1 MEAFSFGR
9 SVPASDYMATMENV
23 QGQLGRGS
31 LADRP
36 LYFPLLCFFLWLFL
50 FPSVRLSL
58 VLSALLSSFCRSVFF
73 NAFFYVFSWRFY
85 LCSWSLSLSSP
96 SSSVS
101 FLSFHPLFPLTSHP
115 CSSPP
120 LFLWHLSLL
129 IIVFFFLSS
138 SITLLPYSSPS
149 LFCLIPSYIFPPSFL
164 YFVPGFVLFCSNKWA
179 LLLDQYETFSLPS
192 SSLILISSLAVSVGP
207 DRHKDFIV

>member
-73 NAFFYVFSWRFY
+73 NAFFMSSPDDFIFV
-85 LCSWSLSLSSP
+85 SWSLSLSSP
-96 SSSVS
+96 SSSQFSS
-101 FLSFHPLFPLTSHP
+101 FLFPLTSHP
-115 CSSPP
+115 CSSLP

-129 IIVFFFLSS
+129 IIVSFSFC
-138 SITLLPYSSPS
+138 PHPS
-149 LFCLIPSYIFPPSFL
+149 LYFLIPALLYSASSLLIFSLPPSFISCQVLFCFAVTNEHFCLI
-164 YFVPGFVLFCSNKWA
+164 N
-179 LLLDQYETFSLPS
+179 T
-192 SSLILISSLAVSVGP
+192 
-207 DRHKDFIV
+207 RHLVCRPAH

>member
-73 NAFFYVFSWRFY
+73 NAFFMSSPDDFIFV
-85 LCSWSLSLSSP
+85 SWSLSLSSP
-96 SSSVS
+96 SSSQFSS
-101 FLSFHPLFPLTSHP
+101 FLFPLTSHP
-115 CSSPP
+115 CSSLP

>member
-73 NAFFYVFSWRFY
+73 NAFFMSSPDDFIFVHDLSRFLLHHPLCFLPFFSPSFP
-85 LCSWSLSLSSP
+85 SNLSSLQLT
-96 SSSVS
+96 SS
-101 FLSFHPLFPLTSHP
+101 FPLTSV
-115 CSSPP
+115 SPHHR
-120 LFLWHLSLL
+120 LFLSVL
-129 IIVFFFLSS
+129 IHHF
-138 SITLLPYSSPS
+138 TS
-149 LFCLIPSYIFPPSFL
+149 LFQPFFILPHPFL
-164 YFVPGFVLFCSNKWA
+164 YFPSLLPLFRARFCFVL
-179 LLLDQYETFSLPS
+179 Q
-192 SSLILISSLAVSVGP
+192 
-207 DRHKDFIV
+207 

>member
-73 NAFFYVFSWRFY
+73 NAFFMSSPDDFIFVHDLSRFLLHHPLCFLPFFSPSFP
-85 LCSWSLSLSSP
+85 SNLSSLQLT
-96 SSSVS
+96 SS
-101 FLSFHPLFPLTSHP
+101 FPLTSV
-115 CSSPP
+115 SPHHR
-120 LFLWHLSLL
+120 L
-129 IIVFFFLSS
+129 FFFLSS

-164 YFVPGFVLFCSNKWA
+164 YFVPGFVLFCSNK
-179 LLLDQYETFSLPS
+179 
-192 SSLILISSLAVSVGP
+192 
-207 DRHKDFIV
+207 

>member
-1 MEAFSFGR
+1 
-9 SVPASDYMATMENV
+9 MATMENV

-73 NAFFYVFSWRFY
+73 NAFFMSSPDDFIFV
-85 LCSWSLSLSSP
+85 SWSLFMISLAFFSIIL
-96 SSSVS
+96 SVS
-101 FLSFHPLFPLTSHP
+101 FLSSHPLFPLTYHP
-115 CSSPP
+115 CSSLP

-129 IIVFFFLSS
+129 VIVFILSVLIHHFTFLSQPFF
-138 SITLLPYSSPS
+138 ILPHPFLNFPS
-149 LFCLIPSYIFPPSFL
+149 LLLYFWPGFLFCFAVTNEHFCLI
-164 YFVPGFVLFCSNKWA
+164 NA
-179 LLLDQYETFSLPS
+179 
-192 SSLILISSLAVSVGP
+192 
-207 DRHKDFIV
+207 RHLVCRPAH